1 MKRCDKCN
9 ITIETNQQYCPL
21 CHQALNGATDPGFRE
36 IYPEYLSLRR
46 TILPITK
53 KILLFLSL
61 SSIIILG
68 IINIVDSS
76 GVYWSLIPIGSIIYS
91 WFLVRVGVFS
101 KRNIAFRI
109 GLLTILLILL
119 LIYIDY
125 STFPDNNGWSVDFTM
140 PILLFSC
147 NLAISFIIWLRRI
160 NYRDYFFYLLI
171 IIIFSIVPII
181 LVFANVVNV
190 AWPSIISF
198 SLALTIFLFIIFFFP
213 KSIKEE
219 IKKRFHA

>member
-1 MKRCDKCN
+1 MKKCDKCN
-9 ITIETNQQYCPL
+9 ITIETKQQYCPL
-21 CHQALNGATDPGFRE
+21 CHQVLSGETDPTFKE
-36 IYPEYLSLRR
+36 IYPEYVSLRR
-46 TILPITK
+46 KVLPLTK
-53 KILLFLSL
+53 KLLLFISM

-68 IINIVDSS
+68 IINIADSS
-76 GVYWSLIPIGSIIYS
+76 GTYWSLIPIGSIIYF

-101 KRNIAFRI
+101 RRNIAFRI

-125 STFPDNNGWSVDFTM
+125 STVMSNNGWSVDFTM
-140 PILLFSC
+140 PLLLFSC
-147 NLAISFIIWLRRI
+147 NLAISFIIWIRRL

-171 IIIFSIVPII
+171 IIIFSFIPIV
-181 LVFANVVNV
+181 LVFVNVVDKV
-190 AWPSIISF
+190 WPSITSF
-198 SLALTIFLFIIFFFP
+198 SLAITILLFIIFFFP

>member
-1 MKRCDKCN
+1 MKKCDKCN
-9 ITIETNQQYCPL
+9 IVIETNQHYCPL
-21 CHQALNGATDPGFRE
+21 CHQALIGETDPSFKE
-36 IYPEYLSLRR
+36 IYPEYISDRR
-46 TILPITK
+46 KFLPITK

-61 SSIIILG
+61 TSIIILG
-68 IINIVDSS
+68 IINITDSS
-76 GVYWSLIPIGSIIYS
+76 GVYWSLIPIGSIIYF
-91 WFLVRVGVFS
+91 WFVVRVGLFS
-101 KRNIAFRI
+101 RRNIAFRI

-125 STFPDNNGWSVDFTM
+125 STLPDNNGWSVDYTM

-147 NLAISFIIWLRRI
+147 NLAISFIIWLRRL

-171 IIIFSIVPII
+171 VIIFSIVPMI
-181 LVFANVVNV
+181 LVFFKVVTV
-190 AWPSIISF
+190 AWPAITSF
-198 SLALTIFLFIIFFFP
+198 SLAISILLFIIFFFP